1 MAKQR
6 RGNGEGTI
14 TQRADGRWEARVW
27 LADGRRKCY
36 YGKTRQEVAR
46 KLAEGVRDRDKGL
59 PQHSDE
65 RLRLSTFLSEW
76 LDGKRATLRPRTF
89 TRYQELLA
97 HVQKALGSQQL
108 TRITPRALQR
118 FYGDLQAEKPV
129 GAGLSPTTAHHVHS
143 ALRQALAS
151 AERQGLLARN
161 PADLVDAPRM
171 RQTEMHTLDLAQ
183 SRTLLEAARGDR
195 LEGLYALA
203 LATGM
208 REGELLALRWRDVDL
223 DVHHLQVKGTLAWR
237 SGQGAGHGFAIGQPK
252 TKRSR
257 RRIDLD
263 PETVAAL
270 RRHKACQAQE
280 RLAVGAL
287 WGSESHWPDLVF
299 TNEIGGPLD
308 ARNLAQRSFN
318 RLLRRAG
325 LPIIRFHDLRHTAAT
340 LMLLHGVNVKVV
352 SERLGHSSAA
362 ITLDRYSHVL
372 PSMQRDAA
380 QVIGKALFG

>member
-14 TQRADGRWEARVW
+14 TQRKDGRWEARVW
-27 LADGRRKCY
+27 LADGKRKCY
-36 YGKTRQEVAR
+36 YGETRQEVAR
-46 KLAEGVRDRDKGL
+46 KLAEAMRDRDKGL
-59 PQHSDE
+59 PQQSDE

-76 LDGKRATLRPRTF
+76 LDGKRATLRPRTW
-89 TRYQELLA
+89 TRYCELLA
-97 HVQKALGSQQL
+97 HVQTALGSQKL
-108 TRITPRALQR
+108 TRITPRELQR
-118 FYGDLQAEKPV
+118 FYSDLQAEKPE

-171 RQTEMHTLDLAQ
+171 RQTEMHTLDLQQ
-183 SRTLLEAARGDR
+183 SRTLLEAARDDR

-203 LATGM
+203 LTTGM
-208 REGELLALRWRDVDL
+208 RQGELLALRWRDVDL
-223 DVHHLQVKGTLAWR
+223 DAHHLQVRGTLAWR
-237 SGQGAGHGFAIGQPK
+237 TGQGFSIGQPK

-263 PETVAAL
+263 AEAVAAL
-270 RRHKACQAQE
+270 RRHKARQAEE
-280 RLAVGAL
+280 RLAAGAL

-299 TNEIGGPLD
+299 TSEIGGPLD

-318 RLLRRAG
+318 RLLKRAD

-340 LMLLHGVNVKVV
+340 LMLLQGINAKIV
-352 SERLGHSSAA
+352 SERLGHSSVG